1 METTS
6 DITITKWLQGFDIP
20 NQRYLHET
28 KQTALNFSLIF
39 KIYILIMKIVSQ
51 IWRMKSNKLLYT
63 NFSEYYFMTKKKYNT
78 EKVLV
83 CLLWRQIP
91 TPRDE

>member
-20 NQRYLHET
+20 NQRHLHET

-39 KIYILIMKIVSQ
+39 KIYILIIKIVSQ
-51 IWRMKSNKLLYT
+51 IMRILDMCWGPSRLEIIIHKFFRILFYDQK
-63 NFSEYYFMTKKKYNT
+63 E
-78 EKVLV
+78 
-83 CLLWRQIP
+83 I
-91 TPRDE
+91 

>member
-1 METTS
+1 
-6 DITITKWLQGFDIP
+6 
-20 NQRYLHET
+20 
-28 KQTALNFSLIF
+28 
-39 KIYILIMKIVSQ
+39 
-51 IWRMKSNKLLYT
+51 MKSNAPADYKLLYT